1 VTRLALLPLDD
12 RPVNYDQPWW
22 LGKAAGIEVVR
33 PPREW
38 LGSPLRPAARD
49 RLAGWLADEG
59 RAVDGIVVAIDTL
72 AYGGLIPSR
81 QGRSSLDEVVRNLE
95 PLRAIR
101 AARPEL
107 PILAF
112 SVLMRVNRSNSAEE
126 EKPYWANHGRD
137 MFRLSY
143 LEDKTAHGAASDLEA
158 TERQALASTV
168 PADIVADYRAGRT
181 RNHAVNRLVVEW
193 LAAGVLDYVVIAQDD
208 TAPFGWNIAEARTL
222 TELIAKQG
230 LSERAI
236 VYPGADEVGSLLV
249 AAFVCRAAGFRPRVW
264 PLYSGTEGPT
274 MVTAYEDRPLSELL
288 YAHLG
293 PLSGGLA
300 RGPAEADLVLA
311 INAPGEAQTDAWV
324 QLPLRQ
330 RNRAAIARASAADEI
345 AVRAAELEMATAR
358 RDVDELARAIAMF
371 ITEGRTVGIVDVA
384 FVNGADLALAD
395 RLMTGVP
402 LARLGSYAAWNTAGN
417 SLGSALAHGVIR
429 AVTRSVEQP
438 TEVLEAHLGLLAI
451 HLIDDYAFQGIVRTE
466 MMLYD
471 LPSLGLQPSFDRLP
485 EPHLAEMERRLRA
498 RLAPHV
504 ESLGQK
510 MAAETVANGD
520 TPCRLTSLT
529 IDAAT
534 LPWERLFEVAI
545 TPRIEL
551 A

>member
-12 RPVNYDQPWW
+12 RPVNYDHPWW
-22 LGKAAGIEVVR
+22 LGNAAGIEVTR

-38 LGSPLRPAARD
+38 LGSPLRSADRD
-49 RLAGWLADEG
+49 RLARWLADEG
-59 RAVDGIVVAIDTL
+59 RAADGIVVAIDTL

-81 QGRSSLDEVVRNLE
+81 QGASPLAEVVRNLE

-101 AARPEL
+101 AARPDL

-126 EKPYWANHGRD
+126 EKPYWAYHGRE

-143 LEDKTAHGAASDLEA
+143 LEDKAARGAATDLET
-158 TERQALASTV
+158 TERQALATIV
-168 PADIVADYRAGRT
+168 PADVVSDYHAGRA
-181 RNHAVNRLVVEW
+181 RNHAVNRLMVEW
-193 LAAGVLDYVVIAQDD
+193 TAAGVLDYVVIAQDD
-208 TAPFGWNIAEARTL
+208 TAPFGWNIAEARIL
-222 TELIAKQG
+222 TGLIAQQS

-264 PLYSGTEGPT
+264 PLYSGTDGPT
-274 MVTAYEDRPLSELL
+274 MVTAYEDRPVRELL
-288 YAHLG
+288 NAHLG

-300 RGPAEADLVLA
+300 RDPGEADLVLA
-311 INAPGEAQTDAWV
+311 INAPGEGQADAWL

-330 RNRAAIARASAADEI
+330 NNRAAIARVGAADEI
-345 AVRAAELEMATAR
+345 AVRAAEREMATAHR
-358 RDVDELARAIAMF
+358 NVDELARVIATF
-371 ITEGRTVGIVDVA
+371 ITEERTVGIVDVA

-395 RLMTGVP
+395 RLMAGVP

-429 AVTRSVEQP
+429 AVTQGVEQP
-438 TEVLEAHLGLLAI
+438 PEVLEAHLGLLAI
-451 HLIDDYAFQGIVRTE
+451 HLLDDYAFQGIVRTQL
-466 MMLYD
+466 MLDD
-471 LPSLGLQPSFDRLP
+471 LPSLGLRPSFDRLP
-485 EPHLAEMERRLRA
+485 EPHLAEIERRLQS
-498 RLAPHV
+498 RLMPHV
-504 ESLGQK
+504 ELIRQG

-520 TPCRLTSLT
+520 VSHRLTSLT
-529 IDAAT
+529 IDAPT
-534 LPWERLFEVAI
+534 LPWHRLFEVAI
-545 TPRIEL
+545 APRIEL

>member
-1 VTRLALLPLDD
+1 MTSLALLPLDD

-38 LGSPLRPAARD
+38 LGSPLRSADRD

-59 RAVDGIVVAIDTL
+59 RAADGIVVAIDTL

-81 QGRSSLDEVVRNLE
+81 QGRSTLDEVVRNIE
-95 PLRAIR
+95 PLRALS
-101 AARPEL
+101 AARPDL

-143 LEDKTAHGAASDLEA
+143 LEDKTAQGAASDLEA
-158 TERQALASTV
+158 AQRQALATSV
-168 PADIVADYRAGRT
+168 PADVVADYRAGRA
-181 RNHAVNRLVVEW
+181 RNHAVNRLMVDW
-193 LAAGVLDYVVIAQDD
+193 LAEGVLDYVVIAQDD
-208 TAPFGWNIAEARTL
+208 TAPYGWNIAEARTMA
-222 TELIAKQG
+222 ELIDRQG

-236 VYPGADEVGSLLV
+236 VYPGADEVGSLMV

-264 PLYSGTEGPT
+264 PLYSGTDGPT
-274 MVTAYEDRPLSELL
+274 MVTAYEDRPMQELL
-288 YAHLG
+288 KAHVG
-293 PLSGGLA
+293 PLGGGLA
-300 RGPAEADLVLA
+300 GDPAEADLILA
-311 INAPGEAQTDAWV
+311 INAPGEGQTDAWV

-330 RNRAAIARASAADEI
+330 RNRAAIGRARAADEM
-345 AVRAAELEMATAR
+345 AVRAAEIEMATAR
-358 RDVDELARAIAMF
+358 RDVDEFARAIAML
-371 ITEGRTVGIVDVA
+371 ISEGRTVGIVDVA

-395 RLMTGVP
+395 RLLASVP
-402 LARLGSYAAWNTAGN
+402 LARTGSYAAWNTAGN
-417 SLGSALAHGVIR
+417 SLGSALAQGVIR
-429 AVTRSVEQP
+429 AVTQRVEQP
-438 TEVLEAHLGLLAI
+438 AEVLEAHLGLLAI
-451 HLIDDYAFQGIVRTE
+451 HLLDDYAFQGIVRTE
-466 MMLYD
+466 LMLDD
-471 LPSLGLQPSFDRLP
+471 LPSLGLLPSFERLP
-485 EPHLAEMERRLRA
+485 ERQLAEIERRLQA

-504 ESLGQK
+504 ESLGQRI
-510 MAAETVANGD
+510 AADPVANGD
-520 TPCRLTSLT
+520 ALCRVTSLT

-534 LPWERLFEVAI
+534 LPWQRLFEVAI